1 MNLTLV
7 INCTAAITLT
17 SAAVLVPDAPLVA
30 VGLAYTSG
38 LMTALASRYDVA
50 FHKSP

>member
-17 SAAVLVPDAPLVA
+17 AAAVLVPDFPLSA

-38 LMTALASRYDVA
+38 LLTALASRYDISVRR
-50 FHKSP
+50 